1 MTNIF
6 SKKREKAL
14 VLFSGGQDSTTCL
27 FWALNNYKRVDTL
40 GFKYGQRHSI
50 ELDCRLSILDIIN
63 SQKKTYCNGELGD
76 DHVVDLSF
84 MSQLTEN
91 ALTSKLAIKSS
102 NSVPNTFVP
111 GRNLLFLT
119 TAAIICYNMNTDTI
133 IGGMSE
139 VDFSGYPDCRDNT
152 IKSQQVTLNL
162 GLDRLIN
169 IETPLMWKTKSEI
182 WKMAMD
188 IGGDD
193 LIRIIVKNTH
203 TCYLGC
209 RDNLHDWGYGCGI
222 CPACILRKT
231 GWDTWINVE
240 SQC

>member
-6 SKKREKAL
+6 SKNREKAL

-63 SQKKTYCNGELGD
+63 SQENNYYIGELGD
-76 DHVVDLSF
+76 DHVVDLGF
-84 MSQLTEN
+84 ISQITEN
-91 ALTSKLAIKSS
+91 ALTRKLTIDSS
-102 NSVPNTFVP
+102 DNVPNTFVP

-119 TAAIICYNMNTDTI
+119 TAAIICYNINTCNI
-133 IGGMSE
+133 VGGMSE
-139 VDFSGYPDCRDNT
+139 VDFSNYPDCRDST
-152 IKSQQVTLNL
+152 VKSQQVTLNL

-169 IETPLMWKTKSEI
+169 IETPLMRKTKAEI
-182 WKMAMD
+182 WQMAMD
-188 IGGDD
+188 IGGND
-193 LIRIIVKNTH
+193 LIRIIVENTH

-209 RDNLHDWGYGCGI
+209 RDDFHDWGYGCGI
-222 CPACILRKT
+222 CPECVLRKT
-231 GWDTWINVE
+231 GWETWINVK
-240 SQC
+240 S